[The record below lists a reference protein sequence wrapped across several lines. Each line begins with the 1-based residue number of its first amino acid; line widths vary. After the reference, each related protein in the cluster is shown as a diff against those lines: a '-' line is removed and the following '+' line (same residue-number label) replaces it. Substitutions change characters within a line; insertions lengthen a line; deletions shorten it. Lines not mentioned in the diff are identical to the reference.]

1 MVGPDREAE
10 LSFELNGERCE
21 GVVGDLDHHGA
32 PFADEVLMGIVAQV
46 IDGAP
51 VTEVDVIDD
60 AESLECFQRAIDRRQ
75 VNVGVVPGHDGG
87 HIFGGDM

>member
-60 AESLECFQRAIDRRQ
+60 AESLE
-75 VNVGVVPGHDGG
+75 
-87 HIFGGDM
+87 